1 MIIGIRNY
9 STIPTFRLAK
19 TQLCLLEEA
28 AIGLCKILPGGPN
41 VTLPDKPRTP
51 STVVDQV
58 SKKKPNIYIYRGC
71 TTLTQAHL
79 SDAEDLWP
87 CCCLINHR
95 WGMVGS
101 VKFLLESP
109 EIGSQFVATETCTC
123 SISMGNMFFLLILVS
138 LKLPSGKH
146 TKSYWKWPSR
156 NTWFPP

>member
-58 SKKKPNIYIYRGC
+58 SKKNQTKHIYIYRGC

-79 SDAEDLWP
+79 SDAEDL
-87 CCCLINHR
+87 
-95 WGMVGS
+95 
-101 VKFLLESP
+101 
-109 EIGSQFVATETCTC
+109 
-123 SISMGNMFFLLILVS
+123 
-138 LKLPSGKH
+138 
-146 TKSYWKWPSR
+146 
-156 NTWFPP
+156 

>member
-58 SKKKPNIYIYRGC
+58 SKKKPNQTYIYRGC

-87 CCCLINHR
+87 CCCLINHW

-109 EIGSQFVATETCTC
+109 EISRFAGSQCDPHRFLQNWVPICGH
-123 SISMGNMFFLLILVS
+123 GNMYMQYFN
-138 LKLPSGKH
+138 GKH
-146 TKSYWKWPSR
+146 VFFVNLGFIKITLW
-156 NTWFPP
+156 